1 VVVVLPEVE
10 FGFDESVVDELINGE
25 CWSLASVLHH
35 RSGLPFAAL
44 YGDGEIVHVGVEL
57 ADGTVVDIEGIWDS
71 CSWESHWV
79 EILDDVWEIY
89 SGFVTDDLEDRE
101 ALLGYSPSL
110 ELVCM
115 GDEGDT
121 LGSIAD
127 RIMEQVLAYQE
138 KSPLTSG
145 I

>member
-1 VVVVLPEVE
+1 MLPEVE
-10 FGFDESVVDELINGE
+10 FGFSETIVDELINGE
-25 CWSLASVLHH
+25 CWSLASVLHY

-57 ADGTVVDIEGIWDS
+57 GDGMVVDIEGIWES
-71 CSWESHWV
+71 AVWESAWL
-79 EILDDVWEIY
+79 ERLDDVWEIY

-110 ELVCM
+110 ESECM
-115 GDEGDT
+115 GNEDDT

-127 RIMEQVLAYQE
+127 RIMERVRAYQE
-138 KSPLTSG
+138 EGSLTSG